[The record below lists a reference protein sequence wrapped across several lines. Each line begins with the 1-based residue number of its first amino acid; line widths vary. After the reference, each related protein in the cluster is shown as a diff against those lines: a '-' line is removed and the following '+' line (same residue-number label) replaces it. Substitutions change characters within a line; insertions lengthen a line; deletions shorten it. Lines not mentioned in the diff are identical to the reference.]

1 MFLRFCYRRHSC
13 NSNAKTQESW
23 LASTF
28 NCQPEKNF
36 GTSLPSGA
44 IADSEVFY
52 ASDDSAAES
61 DSCLHASDSA
71 GSVLCASDEDLPVV
85 KRSRTEDCPGE
96 SSTRSYASRT
106 TAPFKFLDE
115 KVCRSALIRLLG
127 VGNST
132 LAKIRKGEKTFTN
145 KSRPKLPKHPT
156 FNFTM
161 RGEVAQLWEQV
172 VCFLWCVYHSSAEV
186 MPNRYKMPG
195 ESSLET
201 PFPIEQDHDA
211 VSRLVNGFQLTLHT
225 KSSDPEL
232 AMVGPGT
239 FAGCL
244 RALPHG
250 NRTELYWEYCA
261 FCQAR
266 GQPQA
271 SYSTFLRVS
280 NPILKPGTRNGH
292 LRFRQQSEHAQCD
305 QCFGLKQGI
314 QKAKTEQ
321 AKNEALKAH
330 HRHVLA
336 QWLDRQAYWNFRSL
350 SHAVFIAI
358 AQQGPQ

>member
-1 MFLRFCYRRHSC
+1 ML
-13 NSNAKTQESW
+13 
-23 LASTF
+23 L
-28 NCQPEKNF
+28 
-36 GTSLPSGA
+36 
-44 IADSEVFY
+44 
-52 ASDDSAAES
+52 
-61 DSCLHASDSA
+61 
-71 GSVLCASDEDLPVV
+71 ASDEDLPVA
-85 KRSRTEDCPGE
+85 KRSRAEGCPAE
-96 SSTRSYASRT
+96 SSSKRSYAQRT
-106 TAPFKFLDE
+106 TGPFKFLDE
-115 KVCRSALIRLLG
+115 HVCRSALIQLLG

-132 LAKIRKGEKTFTN
+132 LSRIRKGQRAFTN
-145 KSRPKLPKHPT
+145 KARPQLPKHPT
-156 FNFTM
+156 FKFAM
-161 RGEVAQLWEQV
+161 RGEVAQLWEQI
-172 VCFLWCVYHSSAEV
+172 VCFLWCIYHSSAEV

-201 PFPIEQDHDA
+201 PFPAEEADGDA
-211 VSRLVNGFQLTLHT
+211 VSRLINGFQLTLHT

-250 NRTELYWEYCA
+250 NRTELFWEYCA

-292 LRFRQQSEHAQCD
+292 LRFRQQNEHAQCD
-305 QCFGLKQGI
+305 QCFALKQGI
-314 QKAKTEQ
+314 QQAKTEG
-321 AKNEALKAH
+321 ARNEALKAH
-330 HRHVLA
+330 HRHILA

-358 AQQGPQ
+358 AQMGPRWLDLWARF